1 MTSLAI
7 EQMYQVLRGMP
18 GTMDL
23 VSGSGDKYVLTVVNP
38 NAPKNR
44 CQETPGLS
52 ITLDGPIGA
61 VEPRSVSHLLTD
73 KELEILR
80 TGTPVTIAFGDV
92 EVELKSNPG
101 GHMVVLEDCDEISH

>member
-18 GTMDL
+18 GTMEL
-23 VSGSGDKYVLTVVNP
+23 VSAAGEKYVLTVVNP

-52 ITLDGPIGA
+52 ITLDGPIGSVA
-61 VEPRSVSHLLTD
+61 ARSVSHLLTD
-73 KELEILR
+73 DELDILR
-80 TGTPVTIAFGDV
+80 TGTPVTIAFGDI

-101 GHMVVLEDCDEISH
+101 GHMVVLEQCEET